1 MIWDNM
7 KLFDQ
12 YMGYVIAISTAM
24 LAGVWW
30 LMNNI
35 LTNKS
40 EIKLLK
46 HQNDIT
52 NKLLDEMLMKIL
64 YARNGRVCSNM
75 C

>member
-1 MIWDNM
+1 
-7 KLFDQ
+7 
-12 YMGYVIAISTAM
+12 MGYVIAVSTAT
-24 LAGVWW
+24 LAAVWW

-52 NKLLDEMLMKIL
+52 NKLLDEL
-64 YARNGRVCSNM
+64 RNDQKEMRRDIQSLLSK
-75 C
+75 

>member
-1 MIWDNM
+1 M
-7 KLFDQ
+7 FDQ
-12 YMGYVIAISTAM
+12 YMGYVIAVSTAM

-40 EIKLLK
+40 EIRLLK

-52 NKLLDEMLMKIL
+52 NKLLDELRSDQKEMRRDIQRLLSK
-64 YARNGRVCSNM
+64 
-75 C
+75 

>member
-12 YMGYVIAISTAM
+12 YMGYVIAVSTAM

-40 EIKLLK
+40 EIRLLK

-52 NKLLDEMLMKIL
+52 NKLLDEL
-64 YARNGRVCSNM
+64 RNDQKEMRRDIQRLLSK
-75 C
+75 

>member
-1 MIWDNM
+1 M
-7 KLFDQ
+7 KLMDQ
-12 YMGYVIAISTAM
+12 YMGYVIAVSTA
-24 LAGVWW
+24 LIAGIWW

-52 NKLLDEMLMKIL
+52 NKLLDELRSDQKEMRRDIQSLLSK
-64 YARNGRVCSNM
+64 
-75 C
+75 

>member
-7 KLFDQ
+7 RLFDQ
-12 YMGYVIAISTAM
+12 YMGYVIAVSTAM

-40 EIKLLK
+40 EIRLLK

-52 NKLLDEMLMKIL
+52 NKLLDELRSDQKEMRRDIQRLLSK
-64 YARNGRVCSNM
+64 
-75 C
+75 

>member
-1 MIWDNM
+1 M
-7 KLFDQ
+7 KIMDQ
-12 YMGYVIAISTAM
+12 YMGYVIAVSTASI
-24 LAGVWW
+24 AGCWW

-52 NKLLDEMLMKIL
+52 NKLLDEL
-64 YARNGRVCSNM
+64 RNDQKEMRRDIQSLLSK
-75 C
+75 

>member
-1 MIWDNM
+1 M
-7 KLFDQ
+7 KIMDQ
-12 YMGYVIAISTAM
+12 YMGYVIAVSTAT
-24 LAGVWW
+24 LAAVWW

-52 NKLLDEMLMKIL
+52 NKLLDEL
-64 YARNGRVCSNM
+64 RNDQKEMRRDIQSLLSK
-75 C
+75 

>member
-1 MIWDNM
+1 M
-7 KLFDQ
+7 KIMDQ
-12 YMGYVIAISTAM
+12 YMGYVIAVSTAM

-40 EIKLLK
+40 EIRLLK

-52 NKLLDEMLMKIL
+52 NKLLDELRSDQKEMRRDIQRLLSK
-64 YARNGRVCSNM
+64 
-75 C
+75 

>member
-24 LAGVWW
+24 LAGIWW

-46 HQNDIT
+46 HQNTIT
-52 NKLLDEMLMKIL
+52 NKLLDEL
-64 YARNGRVCSNM
+64 RNDQKEMRRDIQRLLSK
-75 C
+75 